1 MTPEELFEEKQ
12 HLVIAAIKQRFGS
25 MARATQIAEM
35 NNMELDDLIQVG
47 RMHSWQCCVKYDA
60 ERVKTFNAY
69 VMKGMKWAMSD
80 EIHMKGTPFKVS
92 RKVSHEEKNQINI
105 HSIDLHRDEE
115 TVNEFYAVSPINVEE
130 EALLSVEFEELTSVL
145 EGKEKLII
153 LHVGE
158 GYTTR
163 EIAKKFEMGK
173 STVNKKKNEAFLK
186 INPNY
191 KPLNLRTFFLGKRT
205 LKRNRQLGLTV

>member
-1 MTPEELFEEKQ
+1 MSPSNLFEEKQ
-12 HLVIAAIKQRFGS
+12 HLVFAAIKQRFGS
-25 MARATQIAEM
+25 TTRAAQIAEM

-47 RMHSWQCCVKYDA
+47 RIHLWVCCVKYDVERA
-60 ERVKTFNAY
+60 ETFNAY
-69 VMKGMKWAMSD
+69 VMKGIKWAMSD
-80 EIHMKGTPFKVS
+80 ELHMKGTAFKVS

-105 HSIDLHRDEE
+105 HSIDLYRDEE

-130 EALLSVEFEELTSVL
+130 EALLSVEFEEVTSVL
-145 EGKEKLII
+145 EEKEKSII

-163 EIAKKFEMGK
+163 EIARKLEMGK

-191 KPLNLRTFFLGKRT
+191 IPLNLRSFFLGKRT
-205 LKRNRQLGLTV
+205 FKRNRQLGLTV

>member
-1 MTPEELFEEKQ
+1 MTAQQLFEEKQ
-12 HLVIAAIKQRFGS
+12 HLVFAAIKQRFGS

-47 RMHSWQCCVKYDA
+47 RMHLWVCCVKYDA
-60 ERVKTFNAY
+60 ERVETFNAY

-80 EIHMKGTPFKVS
+80 ELHMKGTPFKVS
-92 RKVSHEEKNQINI
+92 RKVSHEERNQINI

-115 TVNEFYAVSPINVEE
+115 SVNEFYAVSPIDVEE
-130 EALLSVEFEELTSVL
+130 EALLSVEFEEVTSVL
-145 EGKEKLII
+145 EEKEKSII
-153 LHVGE
+153 LHIGE

-163 EIAKKFEMGK
+163 EIARKFEMGK

-191 KPLNLRTFFLGKRT
+191 TTLNLRSFFLGKRT
-205 LKRNRQLGLTV
+205 LKNNHLRQQVI

>member
-25 MARATQIAEM
+25 MARARQIAEM

-47 RMHSWQCCVKYDA
+47 RMYLWICCVKYDTERA
-60 ERVKTFNAY
+60 ETFNAY

-80 EIHMKGTPFKVS
+80 ELHMKGTVFKVS
-92 RKVSHEEKNQINI
+92 RKVSHEERNQIHI

-130 EALLSVEFEELTSVL
+130 EVMSSVEFEEVTSVL
-145 EGKEKLII
+145 EEREKSII
-153 LHVGE
+153 LHIGE

-163 EIAKKFEMGK
+163 EIARKFEMGK
-173 STVNKKKNEAFLK
+173 STVNKRKNETFLK
-186 INPNY
+186 MNPDY
-191 KPLNLRTFFLGKRT
+191 KPMKQRSFFLGKRT
-205 LKRNRQLGLTV
+205 LKNHLRQQVM

>member
-12 HLVIAAIKQRFGS
+12 HLVIAAIKQRFES
-25 MARATQIAEM
+25 MLRAKQIAEM

-47 RMHSWQCCVKYDA
+47 HMHLWACCVKYDSERA
-60 ERVKTFNAY
+60 ETFNAY

-80 EIHMKGTPFKVS
+80 ELHMKGTPFKVS

-130 EALLSVEFEELTSVL
+130 EALLSVEFEEVTSVL
-145 EGKEKLII
+145 EEKEKLII

-163 EIAKKFEMGK
+163 EIARKFEMGK

-191 KPLNLRTFFLGKRT
+191 TPLNLRTFFLGKRT

>member
-25 MARATQIAEM
+25 MARARQIAEM

-47 RMHSWQCCVKYDA
+47 RMHLWQHCVKHDA
-60 ERVKTFNAY
+60 ERAETFHAY

-80 EIHMKGTPFKVS
+80 ELHMKGMPFKVS
-92 RKVSHEEKNQINI
+92 RKVSHGERNQIHI
-105 HSIDLHRDEE
+105 HSIDLHREEE
-115 TVNEFYAVSPINVEE
+115 TVHEFYAVSPINVEE
-130 EALLSVEFEELTSVL
+130 EVMSSVEFEEVTSVL
-145 EGKEKLII
+145 EEKEKLII
-153 LHVGE
+153 LHIGE

-163 EIAKKFEMGK
+163 EIARKFEMGK

-186 INPNY
+186 INPEY
-191 KPLNLRTFFLGKRT
+191 KPMKQRSFFLGKRS
-205 LKRNRQLGLTV
+205 LKGNREQLLVM

>member
-12 HLVIAAIKQRFGS
+12 HLVFAAIKQRFGS
-25 MARATQIAEM
+25 IARATQIAER

-47 RMHSWQCCVKYDA
+47 RMHLWKCCVKYDTERA
-60 ERVKTFNAY
+60 ETFNAY
-69 VMKGMKWAMSD
+69 VMKVMKWAMSD
-80 EIHMKGTPFKVS
+80 ELHMKGTPFKVS
-92 RKVSHEEKNQINI
+92 RKVSHEERNQIHI

-130 EALLSVEFEELTSVL
+130 EVMSSIEFEEVTSVL
-145 EGKEKLII
+145 EEREKSII
-153 LHVGE
+153 LHIGE

-163 EIAKKFEMGK
+163 EIARKFEMGK

-186 INPNY
+186 MNSDY
-191 KPLNLRTFFLGKRT
+191 KPMKQRSFFLGKRS
-205 LKRNRQLGLTV
+205 LKENRQQLLVM

>member
-1 MTPEELFEEKQ
+1 MLPNDLFEEKQ
-12 HLVIAAIKQRFGS
+12 HLVFAAIKQRFGS
-25 MARATQIAEM
+25 MVRAKQIAEI

-47 RMHSWQCCVKYDA
+47 RMHLWACCVKYDA
-60 ERVKTFNAY
+60 ERVETFNAY

-80 EIHMKGTPFKVS
+80 ELHMKGTPFKVS

-130 EALLSVEFEELTSVL
+130 EALLSVEFEEVTSVL
-145 EGKEKLII
+145 EEKEKLII

-173 STVNKKKNEAFLK
+173 STVNRKKNEAFLK

>member
-1 MTPEELFEEKQ
+1 MTAQQLFEEKQ
-12 HLVIAAIKQRFGS
+12 HLVFTAIKQRFGS

-47 RMHSWQCCVKYDA
+47 RMHLWACCVKYDA
-60 ERVKTFNAY
+60 ERAETFTAY

-80 EIHMKGTPFKVS
+80 ELHMKGTAFKVS

-115 TVNEFYAVSPINVEE
+115 TVNEFYAISPINVEE
-130 EALLSVEFEELTSVL
+130 EALLSVEFEEVTSVL
-145 EGKEKLII
+145 EEKEKSII

-163 EIAKKFEMGK
+163 EIARKFEMGK

-191 KPLNLRTFFLGKRT
+191 TPLNLRSFFLGKRS
-205 LKRNRQLGLTV
+205 LKNNHLRQQVI

>member
-25 MARATQIAEM
+25 MVRATQIAEM
-35 NNMELDDLIQVG
+35 NNMELEDLIQVG
-47 RMHSWQCCVKYDA
+47 RMHLWTCCVKYDA
-60 ERVKTFNAY
+60 ERAETFNAY

-80 EIHMKGTPFKVS
+80 ELHMKGTPFKVS

-130 EALLSVEFEELTSVL
+130 EALLSVEFEEVTSVL
-145 EGKEKLII
+145 EEKEKLII

-163 EIAKKFEMGK
+163 EIARKFEMGK

>member
-1 MTPEELFEEKQ
+1 MTPGELFEEKQ

-47 RMHSWQCCVKYDA
+47 RMHLWQCCVKYDA

-80 EIHMKGTPFKVS
+80 EIHMKGMPFKIS
-92 RKVSHEEKNQINI
+92 RKVSHEERNQINF

-115 TVNEFYAVSPINVEE
+115 TVNEFYAVSPIDVEE
-130 EALLSVEFEELTSVL
+130 EVISSIEFEEVTSVL
-145 EGKEKLII
+145 EEKEKSII
-153 LHVGE
+153 LHIGE
-158 GYTTR
+158 GYTTA
-163 EIAKKFEMGK
+163 EIAMKFEMAQ
-173 STVNKKKNEAFLK
+173 STVNGKKNKAFLK
-186 INPNY
+186 INPDY
-191 KPLNLRTFFLGKRT
+191 KPMKQTSFFRGKRT
-205 LKRNRQLGLTV
+205 LKNHLRQQVI